1 MTIYYPRILIG
12 TSISGL
18 GILSP
23 VLLSQYAYAGVESCP
38 VPALARV
45 QRHQVVSG
53 ETLETIAQQYNIL
66 PQTII
71 NFNPS
76 VRNGVVSAGTQL
88 EIPPYNGI
96 VVEVTKNQTW
106 RQIAA
111 KYKVRQDTVF
121 EINGCQKNP
130 KFIFLPTVSGDL
142 VQRLASNSYNSTPVS
157 ANITTITGYP
167 LQNQTNIGLGY
178 GWQINHQTKDV
189 FFHSG
194 IDLLAPVGSPVQA
207 IAPGIVVF
215 AKEQSSYGKLVI
227 INHANG
233 LQSRYAQ
240 LDSITVQL
248 GQKINKSD
256 IIGTVGTTGKPT
268 SREPH
273 LHFEMRLSGGLGWE
287 AKDPK
292 NYLTG
297 LTKKNT
303 GKN

>member
-1 MTIYYPRILIG
+1 MNIYYHRILIG
-12 TSISGL
+12 TSISAL
-18 GILSP
+18 GILSL
-23 VLLSQYAYAGVESCP
+23 VLLPQYAYGNVANCP
-38 VPALARV
+38 IPALARV
-45 QRHQVVSG
+45 QRHQVVNG
-53 ETLETIAQQYNIL
+53 ETLETIAQQYNL
-66 PQTII
+66 VPETII

-96 VVEVTKNQTW
+96 VVEVPKNQTW
-106 RQIAA
+106 RQIAT

-130 KFIFLPTVSGDL
+130 KFVFLPIVSGDV
-142 VQRLASNSYNSTPVS
+142 VQRLAVNSYNSTPLS
-157 ANITTITGYP
+157 ANVTTITGYP
-167 LQNQTNIGLGY
+167 LQNEINIGLGY
-178 GWQINHQTKDV
+178 GWQIDNKTKDV

-194 IDLLAPVGSPVQA
+194 IDLLAPVASPVQA

-215 AKEQSSYGKLVI
+215 AKEQGSYGKLVI

-240 LDSITVQL
+240 LDSIKVQL
-248 GQKINKSD
+248 GQRINKSD

-268 SREPH
+268 SSEPH
-273 LHFEMRLSGGLGWE
+273 LHFEIRLSSGLGWE